1 MADILL
7 ALNLKKSVYKKRY
20 VCMYMYMCIYD
31 CITILF
37 IKKYRQTIFPF
48 I

>member
-7 ALNLKKSVYKKRY
+7 ALNLKKSVYKRRY
-20 VCMYMYMCIYD
+20 VYMYMCIYD
-31 CITILF
+31 CIMTLF
-37 IKKYRQTIFPF
+37 IKKYRQTIFTF